1 MRHRITGRG
10 HVLLEDNPGTGKT
23 QLARALANSIDAS
36 FKRIQFTPDLLPSD
50 VVGVT
55 IYDQEHHEFEFR
67 KGADLCISRI
77 G

>member
-1 MRHRITGRG
+1 MRHRILAGG

-50 VVGVT
+50 VVGVIYT
-55 IYDQEHHEFEFR
+55 IR
-67 KGADLCISRI
+67 STTSSSSAKADLCISRI